1 MKKVILL
8 AALALPMTMFAQK
21 EIKPSLPKAQKA
33 LKDKKLDEAKA
44 IIDVTTTSPEFMVDK
59 KGEPTKKA
67 AEAWFFKGLIYAAI
81 DTCKVDAFKALEAEP
96 FKVATESFA
105 KARALT
111 KDNKIDFYKND
122 LGMPLI
128 TETQVFPFF
137 ADSYAKKA
145 ISFYQDDKDYAKG
158 FEYIERTLYFVP
170 EDTSILMNA
179 GVFFAPSAKEYD
191 KAIMYIRKY
200 QAKGGKSSDAYV
212 QLFSIYRDSKKDL
225 DQALVVAKEAIAK
238 FPNNTEFPKYELD
251 IYIKMNKLPEAR
263 TIMERQA
270 KEDPNDKESRY
281 YCGVISMEL
290 KEPEAALK
298 WFDEAIKLD
307 PKYFD
312 AHLAKADIIY
322 SDAKAVKTQMNNLGN
337 SKDDFKKK
345 VELDK
350 VYQDKL
356 RIALPY
362 WEACEKLSPDDAKVL
377 DNLYLMYT
385 DLEMTAQV
393 TRVEKRMKAL
403 GLLD

>member
-8 AALALPMTMFAQK
+8 AALTMPMTLFAQK
-21 EIKPSLPKAQKA
+21 EVKPSLPKAEKA
-33 LKDKKLDEAKA
+33 YKERKLDEAKA
-44 IIDVTTTSPEFMVDK
+44 VIDVTTASQEFMVDK
-59 KGEPTKKA
+59 KGEPAKKA
-67 AEAWFFKGLIYAAI
+67 AEAWFYKGLIYTAI
-81 DTCKVDAFKALEAEP
+81 DTSKNEGFKALEAEP
-96 FKVATESFA
+96 FKVATESFD

-111 KDNKIDFYKND
+111 KDHTIDFYKNEM
-122 LGMPLI
+122 GVPLI
-128 TETQVFPFF
+128 TETQIFPFF
-137 ADSYAKKA
+137 ADNYAKKA
-145 ISFYQDDKDYAKG
+145 IAFYQDNKDYKKAL
-158 FEYIERTLYFVP
+158 EYIERTMYFIP
-170 EDTSILMNA
+170 EDTAILMNA

-191 KAIMYIRKY
+191 KSIMYIRKY
-200 QAKGGKSSDAYV
+200 QAKGGKSSDAYI
-212 QLFSIYRDSKKDL
+212 QLFSIYRDNKKDL
-225 DQALVVAKEAIAK
+225 VTALTVAKEAIAA
-238 FPNNTEFPKYELD
+238 FPGNPEFPKYELD
-251 IYIKMNKLPEAR
+251 IYIKTNRLPEAR

-270 KEDPNDKESRY
+270 NENPTDKESRY
-281 YCGVISMEL
+281 YCGVINMEL
-290 KEPEAALK
+290 KDNAAALK

-312 AHLAKADIIY
+312 ANVAKAEIIY
-322 SDAKAVKTQMNNLGN
+322 SDAKSVKTEMNNLGN

-377 DNLYLMYT
+377 DNLYIMYM